1 MDLSFITEM
10 YIPVIV
16 VICLCVGYVYKKFFP
31 ADDKFIPLIL
41 FVLGAI
47 LGCVVN
53 NEITVNSVAAGM
65 VSGLGSVG
73 LHQLFKQL
81 IEGGKV
87 PVLAPQEMVD
97 EATVRATVEA
107 LENEEDEEG
116 DEVDA

>member
-1 MDLSFITEM
+1 MDLSFIVEM

-31 ADDKFIPLIL
+31 TDDKFIPLIL
-41 FVLGAI
+41 FVLGAV

-53 NEITVNSVAAGM
+53 NEITIQSIAAGM

-81 IEGGKV
+81 IEGSRT
-87 PVLAPQEMVD
+87 PVSATQEMVD
-97 EATVRATVEA
+97 EAGVISTVEQ
-107 LENEEDEEG
+107 LELEEEETNV
-116 DEVDA
+116 E

>member
-41 FVLGAI
+41 FILGAVLGCI
-47 LGCVVN
+47 VN
-53 NEITVNSVAAGM
+53 QEITVMSIAAGM

-73 LHQLFKQL
+73 FHQLFKQL
-81 IEGGKV
+81 IEGAKL
-87 PVLAPQEMVD
+87 PVIASQEMVD

-107 LENEEDEEG
+107 LDQEDEEEG
-116 DEVDA
+116 DVNAE

>member
-31 ADDKFIPLIL
+31 ADNKFIPLIL
-41 FVLGAI
+41 FVLGAV

-53 NEITVNSVAAGM
+53 NEITVEAIAAGM

-73 LHQLFKQL
+73 LHELFKQL
-81 IEGGKV
+81 IEGSKAPLIASQDAIDEV
-87 PVLAPQEMVD
+87 VLQ
-97 EATVRATVEA
+97 ATVNE
-107 LENEEDEEG
+107 LEEREKEG
-116 DEVDA
+116 E

>member
-16 VICLCVGYVYKKFFP
+16 VICLCVGYVYKNFFP

-53 NEITVNSVAAGM
+53 NEITVDSVAAGM

>member
-1 MDLSFITEM
+1 MDLSFIVEM

-31 ADDKFIPLIL
+31 TDDKFIPLIL
-41 FVLGAI
+41 FVLGAV

-53 NEITVNSVAAGM
+53 NEITIQSIAAGM

-81 IEGGKV
+81 IEGSRT
-87 PVLAPQEMVD
+87 PVSATQEMID
-97 EATVRATVEA
+97 EAGVISTVEQ
-107 LENEEDEEG
+107 LELEEEETNV
-116 DEVDA
+116 E

>member
-10 YIPVIV
+10 YIPVII

-31 ADDKFIPLIL
+31 TDDKFIPLIL
-41 FVLGAI
+41 FILGAI

-53 NEITVNSVAAGM
+53 NEISVEVIAAGM

-81 IEGGKV
+81 IEGSNSKI
-87 PVLAPQEMVD
+87 E
-97 EATVRATVEA
+97 
-107 LENEEDEEG
+107 
-116 DEVDA
+116 

>member
-31 ADDKFIPLIL
+31 ADNKFITLIL
-41 FVLGAI
+41 FILGSI

-53 NEITVNSVAAGM
+53 QEITVNAIAAGM

-73 LHQLFKQL
+73 LHELFKQL
-81 IEGGKV
+81 IEGSER
-87 PVLAPQEMVD
+87 PVNINL
-97 EATVRATVEA
+97 
-107 LENEEDEEG
+107 
-116 DEVDA
+116 

>member
-31 ADDKFIPLIL
+31 ADNKFIPLIL
-41 FVLGAI
+41 FILGSI

-53 NEITVNSVAAGM
+53 KEITVNAVAAGM

-73 LHQLFKQL
+73 LHELFKQL
-81 IEGGKV
+81 IEGSRT
-87 PVLAPQEMVD
+87 PVVASQDMID
-97 EATVRATVEA
+97 EAITKAT
-107 LENEEDEEG
+107 LEELAKLEDIKEEEE
-116 DEVDA
+116 

>member
-31 ADDKFIPLIL
+31 TDDKFIPLIL
-41 FVLGAI
+41 FILGAV

-53 NEITVNSVAAGM
+53 NGITIESIAAGM

-73 LHQLFKQL
+73 LHQMFKQL
-81 IEGGKV
+81 IEGTRV
-87 PVLAPQEMVD
+87 PISATQEMMD
-97 EATVRATVEA
+97 EAGVITTVEA
-107 LENEEDEEG
+107 LELEEG
-116 DEVDA
+116 DVDAQ

>member
-1 MDLSFITEM
+1 MDLSFIVEM

-31 ADDKFIPLIL
+31 TDDKFIPLIL
-41 FVLGAI
+41 FVLGAV

-53 NEITVNSVAAGM
+53 NEITIQSIAAGM

-81 IEGGKV
+81 IEGSKT
-87 PVLAPQEMVD
+87 PVSATQEMID
-97 EATVRATVEA
+97 EAGVISTVEQ
-107 LENEEDEEG
+107 LELEEEETNV
-116 DEVDA
+116 E